1 MNRIR
6 RSWNAMPSSQRV
18 AIALIPIG
26 ILVLL
31 AAQQRIPW
39 FFDL

>member
-18 AIALIPIG
+18 AIALIPVG
-26 ILVLL
+26 LFVLL
-31 AAQQRIPW
+31 AVQQRLPW
-39 FFDL
+39 L